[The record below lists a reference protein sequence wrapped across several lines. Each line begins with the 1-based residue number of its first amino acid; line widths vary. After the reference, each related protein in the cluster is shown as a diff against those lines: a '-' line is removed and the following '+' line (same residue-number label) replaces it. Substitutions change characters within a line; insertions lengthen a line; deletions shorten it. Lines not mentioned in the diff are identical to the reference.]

1 MKLWTH
7 EMLNVC
13 SKHWGVHDYYIIVF
27 FYNFYYLLLLW
38 KYVSLRQQ
46 LMQLEKIVV
55 CACYAGTRTSS
66 EHRRKL
72 EMSGGYLLEYNNI
85 IIT

>member
-1 MKLWTH
+1 MVANNMSRLGLRKKACNRGT
-7 EMLNVC
+7 
-13 SKHWGVHDYYIIVF
+13 I
-27 FYNFYYLLLLW
+27 W
-38 KYVSLRQQ
+38 KYVSLILQ

>member
-1 MKLWTH
+1 MTH
-7 EMLNVC
+7 LIGACKCVYT
-13 SKHWGVHDYYIIVF
+13 SYYIM
-27 FYNFYYLLLLW
+27 
-38 KYVSLRQQ
+38 KYGALRQQ

-72 EMSGGYLLEYNNI
+72 EMIDRYLLEYNDNI
-85 IIT
+85 IMHGILH

>member
-1 MKLWTH
+1 MGA
-7 EMLNVC
+7 V
-13 SKHWGVHDYYIIVF
+13 I
-27 FYNFYYLLLLW
+27 W
-38 KYVSLRQQ
+38 KYSALRQQ